1 MDPFSEIKDPNPAP
15 TFFLIISLQ
24 NNTQNFDISL
34 LSMSIIF
41 MCIKKT
47 KKSDFLKKKLDIPVV
62 LVDFYVNLPR
72 FFATR
77 IRFIKQIRRN
87 ETDPSRSGFT
97 LLII

>member
-41 MCIKKT
+41 MCIKKQ
-47 KKSDFLKKKLDIPVV
+47 KKVIFWLT
-62 LVDFYVNLPR
+62 FM
-72 FFATR
+72 
-77 IRFIKQIRRN
+77 
-87 ETDPSRSGFT
+87 
-97 LLII
+97 